1 MVLKEVFHWI
11 KWIILLVDNFRLNT
25 ITVPLLHMENLF
37 FDNWESIFR
46 TLIIGIL
53 AYISLIIMLRISGK
67 RTLSQMKE
75 FDFIVTV
82 ALGSTL
88 ATVLLSKD
96 VTLASGITALAL
108 LILLQY
114 LLAVTSVRSKQF
126 SSLISSEPTL
136 VFFNGKFLHHTL
148 KAERITEAEV
158 RSVLRSQQVSAL
170 DEVYAVVLESNGQF
184 SVVKKGSLTDPNSPV
199 FNVKMK

>member
-1 MVLKEVFHWI
+1 
-11 KWIILLVDNFRLNT
+11 
-25 ITVPLLHMENLF
+25 MEKLF
-37 FDNWESIFR
+37 FDNWDSIFR

-53 AYISLIIMLRISGK
+53 AYLSLILMLRISGK

-96 VTLASGITALAL
+96 VTLSSGVTALAL

-114 LLAVTSVRSKQF
+114 ILAASSVRSKRF
-126 SSLISSEPTL
+126 SRIISSDPTL
-136 VFFNGKFLHHTL
+136 LFFKGDFLQAAL
-148 KAERITEAEV
+148 MKERVTEAEV
-158 RSVLRSQQVSAL
+158 RSVLRSQNVYAL
-170 DEVYAVVLESNGQF
+170 DDVYAVVMESNGQF
-184 SVVKKGSLTDPNSPV
+184 SVVKKGSLTDPNSPL
-199 FNVKMK
+199 FNVKKLPV